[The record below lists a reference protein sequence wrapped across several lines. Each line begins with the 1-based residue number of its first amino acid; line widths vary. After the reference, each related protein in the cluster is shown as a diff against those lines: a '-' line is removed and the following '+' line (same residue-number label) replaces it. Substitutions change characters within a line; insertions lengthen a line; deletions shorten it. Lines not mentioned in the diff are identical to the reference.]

1 VVFLIFLLSLF
12 LVPNVYA
19 IDPIIKISNFSSN
32 SSPEWVELSNTTEN
46 IINIDNWLIKDDNN
60 LLSDDLIL
68 SGCLSPFSY
77 QTFYHKSGWLNDSSD
92 IIYLYDNLNNPIDQL
107 IYTQGQLNL
116 NPRMT
121 NICVPTLT
129 PEPPPTILISPEPTN
144 IIPTPTT
151 FNNPLILSEIMANPD
166 TGQDEWLEIYN
177 PSSESISLKN
187 LCFYDQSKNSRCL
200 SEDVSI
206 SPFSYFTHSFS
217 SGFLNNDGDTV
228 TFLNTSIT
236 YPKSAKNI
244 SYSLQKDN
252 TWCFTEIS
260 QNKDNNS
267 CTVSSSSSSNSDSG
281 EKYPLPQLNLEFVPD
296 SVAAGDDFNLVFS
309 LKSSDLF
316 SLRLIFPFT
325 SQYFPFSNF
334 KDGYSW
340 LTLPLSV
347 SKKLPPGVYPLS
359 FHLKKVDS
367 SHLYDYQIGTINI
380 KAPIVTP
387 KITKPKVLGA
397 SNVSC
402 SQCASNS
409 ASVNF
414 YPASTLKEVK
424 ADTNIFSWPFLFAGS
439 ILFLSP
445 LLFPKLYS
453 A

>member
-46 IINIDNWLIKDDNN
+46 VINIDNWLIKDDNN

-166 TGQDEWLEIYN
+166 TNQDEWLEIYN

-309 LKSSDLF
+309 LKSPDLF

-397 SNVSC
+397 SNISC

-424 ADTNIFSWPFLFAGS
+424 PDTNIFSWPFLFAGS

>member
-1 VVFLIFLLSLF
+1 MVFLIFLLSLF
-12 LVPNVYA
+12 FAPSLFAAPQISIVDYSNSVTPDSIFPVSFLVTNTNIGTTYYYKFFGGIGDSTSSIKTNSNLSYNSAWSNFPTFVTDLGGSALINSTAYIIPDVLAENYNLK
-19 IDPIIKISNFSSN
+19 IKIA
-32 SSPEWVELSNTTEN
+32 LTSNTNNGVTSPSFP
-46 IINIDNWLIKDDNN
+46 LIVF
-60 LLSDDLIL
+60 IPTATP
-68 SGCLSPFSY
+68 SPF
-77 QTFYHKSGWLNDSSD
+77 
-92 IIYLYDNLNNPIDQL
+92 
-107 IYTQGQLNL
+107 
-116 NPRMT
+116 
-121 NICVPTLT
+121 V
-129 PEPPPTILISPEPTN
+129 SPEPTAEVD
-144 IIPTPTT
+144 
-151 FNNPLILSEIMANPD
+151 LILSEIMANPD

-260 QNKDNNS
+260 QDKDNNS
-267 CTVSSSSSSNSDSG
+267 CTINNSSNSNSDSG

-325 SQYFPFSNF
+325 TQYFPFSNF

-347 SKKLPPGVYPLS
+347 LKNYPP
-359 FHLKKVDS
+359 
-367 SHLYDYQIGTINI
+367 
-380 KAPIVTP
+380 API
-387 KITKPKVLGA
+387 L
-397 SNVSC
+397 
-402 SQCASNS
+402 
-409 ASVNF
+409 
-414 YPASTLKEVK
+414 Y
-424 ADTNIFSWPFLFAGS
+424 LF
-439 ILFLSP
+439 I
-445 LLFPKLYS
+445 
-453 A
+453 